1 MFPDALYCPT
11 PLSQAHVHQG
21 ATPRPVWL
29 RVLTQQDLLLRCGRW
44 RFDGRN
50 HGETILFRKLCL
62 EAAHSEVSDMFRVI
76 EDDLWWVNGFMTTLA
91 DGVVDFSVDISIFL
105 QLDDF
110 LQSNLQLRGP
120 HGRGRSWW
128 RYRQHNHRTIE
139 CDREAQVIFLP
150 ATKCFKYLFTVI
162 RRTLSR
168 LSMDPFL
175 FFLASKSSNRNFPL
189 WCSMPYSE

>member
-62 EAAHSEVSDMFRVI
+62 EAAHSLVSDMFGVI
-76 EDDLWWVNGFMTTLA
+76 EN
-91 DGVVDFSVDISIFL
+91 I
-105 QLDDF
+105 
-110 LQSNLQLRGP
+110 
-120 HGRGRSWW
+120 
-128 RYRQHNHRTIE
+128 
-139 CDREAQVIFLP
+139 
-150 ATKCFKYLFTVI
+150 
-162 RRTLSR
+162 
-168 LSMDPFL
+168 
-175 FFLASKSSNRNFPL
+175 
-189 WCSMPYSE
+189 